1 MKRMISLLLSLLM
14 LFVLCACGAT
24 EAAPAA
30 TEEPAAPAVEETPA
44 EAAETPE
51 AIDGSE
57 EPVYQENAA
66 PVDQP
71 NLDEAPNALADDQ
84 VALLE
89 QILQIDALV
98 QPGTAGSS
106 LSTAVA
112 TASLL
117 DWAESAQLSEAA
129 VEVVMDYMASMTPD
143 GQAEFDQKLDAV
155 DAMVALLTGS
165 DTEAAKSMLAD
176 AGMLDACGFPWSK
189 NAPAVIELLMQSL
202 GRRIG

>member
-1 MKRMISLLLSLLM
+1 MKRTISLLLSLLM
-14 LFVLCACGAT
+14 LFVLCACGAAET
-24 EAAPAA
+24 APAA
-30 TEEPAAPAVEETPA
+30 TEEPAAA
-44 EAAETPE
+44 EAPAETPE
-51 AIDGSE
+51 TADESE
-57 EPVYQENAA
+57 ASAYPENAA
-66 PVDQP
+66 PVEQP
-71 NLDEAPNALADDQ
+71 DLDAAPNALADDQ
-84 VALLE
+84 AALLE

-117 DWAESAQLSEAA
+117 DWAENAQLSEAA
-129 VEVVMDYMASMTPD
+129 VEVVMDYMASMTPE

-165 DTEAAKSMLAD
+165 DKEAAKSILSD
-176 AGMLDACGFPWSK
+176 AGMLNGCGFPWSK
-189 NAPAVIELLMQSL
+189 NATAVIELLMQSL